1 MKFSFI
7 AFCICILLAS
17 CSQKPSSQIDLSGN
31 WQFATDPADL
41 GQKEQWFSKSLPESI
56 TLPGAMKENGKGNT
70 PDLKTP
76 WTGTI
81 YDSSF
86 YFNPNYDK
94 FRKEGDVKFPFWL
107 TPNKYYKGAA
117 WYRKEVDIPS
127 DWDGKRI
134 VLHLERPHWQT
145 RVWVNDELVGDQNSL
160 STPHEFN
167 LSKIAKPGRNYIT
180 VCVDNRTDSINVGPD
195 SHSVSDH
202 TQGNWNG
209 IVGDM
214 YLQAGSKLFID
225 DVQLYP
231 NIESKNV
238 KAVINLKNATG
249 KPIEAN
255 VILQAQLKSDMVS
268 LLPDVKQ
275 KVQVDS
281 DSEVIEI
288 VYNMGDDIKLWDEFE
303 PNLYQ
308 MNVTVKEGKLVA
320 DEKAES
326 FGMREV
332 AIKDGKILI
341 NNRPVFM
348 RGTLEC
354 NTFPL
359 TGYPPT
365 DEESWAKIFEVC
377 KESGMNHVRFHSH
390 CPPEAAFNAADKLG
404 IYIQP
409 EAASWPNHGTSL
421 GDGRPTDQYILDEME
436 RIIKAY
442 GNHPSF
448 VLWAYCNEPYGNY
461 VPFLDKSLL
470 EWRAK
475 DKRHIYTAA
484 CIGRSWSVNPES
496 EFLVRSVP
504 RGLPFKQQPNATF
517 NYAERIADE
526 SRPYLTH
533 EMGQYCVFPDFTE
546 IDKYTGVY
554 KAKNFEMFKE
564 LLEEQ
569 HMGDQAHDF
578 LMASGK
584 LQALCYKAEIEAQL
598 RTTTLDGFQLLGL
611 NDFPGQGSAIIGL
624 LNVFWQEKGY
634 ITKEEISHFCNQTV
648 PLAELSKFVYTNQE
662 SLKCPVSISHYGPTD
677 LENIQPAYC
686 ITTLNGDILISDKL
700 QLSSIKTGMLNSIGE
715 IDFSLSDITKAVQ
728 CKLEISVDKFK
739 NSWDFW
745 VFPSK
750 QEKVPE
756 DNVYYTT
763 SLDKKALSKLEEGG
777 KVFLDASGK
786 VENGKDVVANFTPV
800 FWNTSW
806 FKMRPPH
813 TTGILVQEDHPVF
826 ADFPTSY
833 HTDYQWWEILIN
845 RQIMCIDSFPTQMRP
860 LVQPI
865 DTWFLN
871 RRLAQLFEVRVGQ
884 GKLIVSSL
892 NLDPENGPASA
903 QLRQSIVKYMN
914 SADFNPKEEVKAET
928 VLELFEKKERQKVNL
943 YTKGT
948 PDELMPNKN
957 KSKNKAK

>member
-1 MKFSFI
+1 MKLSFI
-7 AFCICILLAS
+7 AFCIAVFLVS
-17 CSQKPSSQIDLSGN
+17 CNHKTSSRIDLSGN
-31 WQFATDPADL
+31 WQFAADPSDT
-41 GQKEQWFSKSLPESI
+41 GQKEKWYSQSLPENVV
-56 TLPGAMKENGKGNT
+56 LPGSMKDNGKGDT
-70 PDLKTP
+70 PGLKTP

-86 YFNPNYDK
+86 YFNPGYDK

-117 WYRKEVDIPS
+117 WYRKEVNIPS
-127 DWDGKRI
+127 DWDGKRV

-145 RVWVNDELVGDQNSL
+145 RVWVNDEPVGYQNSL

-167 LSKIAKPGRNYIT
+167 ITDVAKPGTNYIT

-214 YLQAGSKLFID
+214 YIQSGSKVFVEDI
-225 DVQLYP
+225 QLYP
-231 NIESKNV
+231 DVKNKMV
-238 KAVINLKNATG
+238 HTVISLKNMSESVV
-249 KPIEAN
+249 EAD
-255 VILQAQLKSDMVS
+255 VVLQVRLVSGESTSLPLLSEKLQLNKGTE
-268 LLPDVKQ
+268 K
-275 KVQVDS
+275 
-281 DSEVIEI
+281 IEI
-288 VYNMGDDIKLWDEFE
+288 AYAMGDDMKLWDEFN
-303 PNLYQ
+303 PDFYQ
-308 MNVTVKEGKLVA
+308 MKVFVKDGGKVL
-320 DEKAES
+320 DEKKEV

-332 AIKDGKILI
+332 AIKEGKITI
-341 NNRPVFM
+341 NDRAVFM

-359 TGYPPT
+359 TGYPAT
-365 DEESWAKIFEVC
+365 DEESWTRIFEVC
-377 KESGMNHVRFHSH
+377 KKSGLNHIRFHSH
-390 CPPEAAFNAADKLG
+390 CPPEAAFIAADKLG
-404 IYIQP
+404 IYLQP

-421 GDGRPTDQYILDEME
+421 GGGRPTDQYVLDETE

-461 VPFLDKSLL
+461 VPFLDKSLV
-470 EWRAK
+470 EWKTK
-475 DKRHIYTAA
+475 DPRRIYTAA
-484 CIGRSWSVNPES
+484 CIGKSWSVNPES
-496 EFLVRSVP
+496 QFIVRSVP
-504 RGLPFKQQPNATF
+504 RGLPFKKQPNATF
-517 NYAERIADE
+517 NYQERIADE
-526 SRPYLTH
+526 SRPYITH
-533 EMGQYCVFPDFTE
+533 EMGQYCVFPDFSE
-546 IDKYTGVY
+546 IEKYTGVY
-554 KAKNFEMFKE
+554 KAGNFEMFRE
-564 LLEEQ
+564 LLEEK
-569 HMGDQAHDF
+569 HMGDQGHDF

-624 LNVFWQEKGY
+624 LNVFWEEKDY
-634 ITKEEISHFCNQTV
+634 ITKEEISRFCNQTV

-662 SLKCPVSISHYGPTD
+662 SLKCPVSVSHYGPAD
-677 LENIQPAYC
+677 LDNIQPSYC
-686 ITTLNGDILISDKL
+686 ITTIKGDTLVSDKL
-700 QLSSIKTGMLNSIGE
+700 QALDIKTGMLNSIGE
-715 IDFSLSDITKAVQ
+715 IEFLLTGIKKAVQ
-728 CKLEISVDKFK
+728 CKLEISVANYT

-745 VFPSK
+745 VYPSG
-750 QEKVPE
+750 QVPISE
-756 DNVYYTT
+756 DEVYYTT
-763 SLDKKALSKLEEGG
+763 NLDKKAQDKLKEGG

-813 TTGILVQEDHPVF
+813 TTGILVKEDHPVF
-826 ADFPTSY
+826 SEFPTSY
-833 HTDYQWWEILIN
+833 HTNYQWWEILN
-845 RQIMCIDSFPTQMRP
+845 GRQIMCVDSFPTQLKP

-871 RRLAQLFEVRVGQ
+871 RRLAQLFEVRIGK
-884 GKLIVSSL
+884 GKLVVSTL
-892 NLDPENGPASA
+892 NLDPDNGPASA
-903 QLRQSIVKYMN
+903 QLRQSIAKYMN
-914 SADFNPKEEVKAET
+914 TSEFNPKDEVKPET

-943 YTKGT
+943 YTVGT
-948 PDELMPNKN
+948 PDELKPKKN
-957 KSKNKAK
+957 KSK